1 MSTSFI
7 KDVYKSLQKGELKIL
22 CGTLQVL
29 GKVDSSNINA
39 SHIFVDEAGQAS
51 EGEVLVV
58 WPILANETCSG
69 NGQLILAGDPH
80 QLGPVVITEGAKYLG
95 HGKSMM
101 QRLMEFPLYGRKASD
116 GNFDEKFVI
125 QLVKN
130 YRSLPLLLTV
140 PDNLFYGKTLEA
152 KFEPSKE
159 TISPAIFGI
168 TKSPLIFF
176 AAHNAHKR

>member
-1 MSTSFI
+1 MSTNFI
-7 KDVYKSLQKGELKIL
+7 EDVYKSRRKGELKIL

-29 GKVDSSNINA
+29 GKVESSNIKA

-58 WPILANETCSG
+58 WPILANETCSE

-101 QRLMEFPLYGRKASD
+101 QRLMEFPLYGRKAND

-130 YRSLPLLLTV
+130 YRSLPLLLKV
-140 PDNLFYGKTLEA
+140 PDKLFYGKKLEA
-152 KFEPSKE
+152 EFKPSKE
-159 TISPAIFGI
+159 MISPSIFGS
-168 TKSPLIFF
+168 TKSPSIFF
-176 AAHNAHKR
+176 AVYNAHKR